1 MEQSR
6 QADLNHL
13 KSFFWVARS
22 GSFTH
27 AAKALGIPKSTLSQH
42 LRMLETRLGTTLIQR
57 TTRRLALTEA
67 GALFLTYCQRALSE
81 IEDAERAVT
90 QYRSEPRGLLR
101 VGVPVTFA
109 RSFLSPLLPSFCR
122 RYPEVQV
129 ELAIPGRI
137 DPVAHLLDIVI
148 RTARMDDSSYVVKKL
163 GEVSQGLFASRS
175 YLGERGAPKSL
186 RDLPGHSLISI
197 SRQPEGAKWQLTD
210 GNGKKQEVSFEPR
223 LAVADPVVAAQLA
236 AADLGI
242 ASIPHFLARDVGA
255 LAPVLPD
262 WRPPCVEFFAVYPA
276 RHVTPPKVSAFLE
289 MLEAGLSHQMETVAA
304 R

>member
-13 KSFFWVARS
+13 KSFFWIARS

-27 AAKALGIPKSTLSQH
+27 AARALAIPKSTLSQH

-67 GALFLTYCQRALSE
+67 GTLFLSYCERALSE

-109 RSFLSPLLPSFCR
+109 RSFLSPLLSSFCR
-122 RYPEVQV
+122 LYPEVHV
-129 ELAIPGRI
+129 ELAIPGRL
-137 DPVAHLLDIVI
+137 DPVAHLLDVII
-148 RTARMDDSSYVVKKL
+148 RTARIEDPSYVVKKL
-163 GEVSQGLFASRS
+163 GELSQGLFASRS
-175 YLGERGAPKSL
+175 YLKTHGWPKSL
-186 RDLPGHSLISI
+186 ADLAGHSLISI
-197 SRQPEGAKWQLTD
+197 SRQPHGAKWGLTD
-210 GNGKKQEVSFEPR
+210 ASGTKQEVLFDPR
-223 LAVADPVVAAQLA
+223 LAVADPVVASQLA
-236 AADLGI
+236 AAGLGI
-242 ASIPHFLARDVGA
+242 SVIPKFLARDCRTLV
-255 LAPVLPD
+255 PVLPD
-262 WRPPCVEFFAVYPA
+262 WRPQSVEFFVLYPA
-276 RHVTPPKVSAFLE
+276 RHLTPPKVRAFLD
-289 MLEAGLSHQMETVAA
+289 MLQAELAHQIETVAA